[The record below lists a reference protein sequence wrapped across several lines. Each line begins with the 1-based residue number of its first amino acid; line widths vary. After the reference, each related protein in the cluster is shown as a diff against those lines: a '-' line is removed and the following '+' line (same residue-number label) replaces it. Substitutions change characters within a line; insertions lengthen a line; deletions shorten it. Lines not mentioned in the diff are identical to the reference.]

1 MNKENI
7 KNIFARY
14 LTGTLG
20 LVLVAIGVALSI
32 KSDLGTA
39 PISCPPYVV
48 SMCGNFELG
57 GFTIGTVGQYTML
70 MHLIF
75 ILLQM
80 ALLRSRFRLE
90 NLMQIPAAIVFG
102 LLTDLSIAAF
112 GWIEAGTYGMKI
124 ILMCLS
130 IVITALGISLEP
142 GSGRQGLD
150 AGGRDDGSGGR
161 RFFQCQIQKR
171 QDILRRIPGSDCS
184 SHRVVLLRQ
193 CPGQRFRKRDPRGNH
208 HVGPAHRRMYEIHR
222 QTHKTDSA
230 GETFSETEII
240 IS

>member
-90 NLMQIPAAIVFG
+90 SLMQIPAAIVFG

-130 IVITALGISLEP
+130 IVITALGISLEVE
-142 GSGRQGLD
+142 GKAWML
-150 AGGRDDGSGGR
+150 
-161 RFFQCQIQKR
+161 
-171 QDILRRIPGSDCS
+171 
-184 SHRVVLLRQ
+184 
-193 CPGQRFRKRDPRGNH
+193 
-208 HVGPAHRRMYEIHR
+208 
-222 QTHKTDSA
+222 A
-230 GETFSETEII
+230 GEMTVAAVADSFHVKFRNAKIFFDVFLVVIAAAIAWFCFGSVLGNGSENVIREGTIMSALLTGVCMKFTDRLTKRI
-240 IS
+240 LPAKLSARLK